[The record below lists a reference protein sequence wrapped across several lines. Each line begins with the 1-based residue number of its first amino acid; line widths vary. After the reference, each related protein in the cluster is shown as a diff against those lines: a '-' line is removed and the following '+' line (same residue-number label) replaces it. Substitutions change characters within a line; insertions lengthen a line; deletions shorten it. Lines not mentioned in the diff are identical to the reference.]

1 MVSALSSDVGG
12 AQQAT
17 LNSPIF
23 QLPMELREMI
33 YVHLFKRGRLHVWY
47 FGSKDS
53 KVFRE
58 GWWHTVCHRLADYG
72 TDRCRTRPIA
82 AQKNFLTHEQIEIA
96 RLQVFGWLLSCS
108 RAYHESIHFLYSAN
122 TFSIEPNY
130 FPPFSDVKRLFPSHC
145 LSAVRSLELLYPV
158 ATYRDLPVLDRFTST
173 IAHIPLIFPHLRSFH
188 IAISSWWMLCALEH
202 WENFAADHSELVK
215 SELLGT
221 LDGLVSEGARRRQ
234 DWPSRGFDVQ
244 LVKENADEKTLE
256 AVRWRDG
263 LYEIKIGLLDC
274 HGMLKAWILRGIVD
288 RT

>member
-1 MVSALSSDVGG
+1 
-12 AQQAT
+12 
-17 LNSPIF
+17 
-23 QLPMELREMI
+23 MELREMI

-221 LDGLVSEGARRRQ
+221 LDGLVRRFN
-234 DWPSRGFDVQ
+234 GQ
-244 LVKENADEKTLE
+244 LRDCELTVDPNYYEIVKVLEDDRTGPAEASMFNWSKKTLTK
-256 AVRWRDG
+256 RHWRQLDG
-263 LYEIKIGLLDC
+263 ETDSMKSKLGY
-274 HGMLKAWILRGIVD
+274 WIVMAC
-288 RT
+288 